1 MAFFRIESYCRRQL
15 IPFFFPRGHLTRL
28 KGAARGKPPFS
39 HGIGIHSGKVLA
51 GNSGSEEQ
59 STYALIGN
67 TVNVA
72 SRIQALTKELGC
84 DILVSQE
91 TVERLEDSFQMDKQP
106 PRMLK
111 GYSRPVIVHRIL

>member
-1 MAFFRIESYCRRQL
+1 MRSA
-15 IPFFFPRGHLTRL
+15 L
-28 KGAARGKPPFS
+28 KDLNSHRSAEGKSPFS

-59 STYALIGN
+59 SAYALIGN

-72 SRIQALTKELGC
+72 SRIQALTKEVGC

-91 TVERLEDSFQMDKQP
+91 TVDGLQGSFHMDKQSP
-106 PRMLK
+106 KMVK